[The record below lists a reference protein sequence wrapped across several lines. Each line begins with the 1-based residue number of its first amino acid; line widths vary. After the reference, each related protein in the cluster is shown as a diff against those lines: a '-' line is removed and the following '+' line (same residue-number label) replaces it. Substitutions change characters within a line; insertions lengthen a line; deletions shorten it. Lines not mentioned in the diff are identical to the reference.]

1 MKYDPQGY
9 ATAYEIG
16 LDAMER
22 IKSSGVDDFSGLKA
36 ILTVAMSATYALAPT
51 HEVATATISQCKASA
66 KLDSSTMS
74 DWYSKAE
81 ALRNELKKKE
91 AEAESLWP
99 KRSER
104 KGAA

>member
-1 MKYDPQGY
+1 MRYDPQGY

-22 IKSSGVDDFSGLKA
+22 IKNSGVDDFSGLKA

-51 HEVATATISQCKASA
+51 QDVATVTISQCKASA
-66 KLDSSTMS
+66 KLDSSTMR
-74 DWYSKAE
+74 DWYSKTE

-91 AEAESLWP
+91 AEEKLLWP

-104 KGAA
+104 KQVA